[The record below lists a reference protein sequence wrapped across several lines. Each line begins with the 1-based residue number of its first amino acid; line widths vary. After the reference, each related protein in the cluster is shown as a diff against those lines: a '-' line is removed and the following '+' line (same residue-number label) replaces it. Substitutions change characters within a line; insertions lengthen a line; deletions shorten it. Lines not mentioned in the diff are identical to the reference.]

1 MKTKTKKST
10 TIAKAAPNKTKV
22 AKAIDGVKLY
32 SEKDLVQ
39 FRIVIMEKL
48 DEAMQDNELLKNTLT
63 RSDEN
68 GVEDTSPSFKAM
80 EDGSDAE
87 AKEESARLS
96 LRLDKF
102 IRNLQD
108 ALVRIENKT
117 YGICNVTGTLI
128 PKQRLLSVPHTT
140 LSIGAKLKQQFS

>member
-1 MKTKTKKST
+1 MKAQSKKSAV
-10 TIAKAAPNKTKV
+10 IAKVVTNKTKV
-22 AKAIDGVKLY
+22 AKAIDGVKIY
-32 SEKDLVQ
+32 SEKDLGQ

-63 RSDEN
+63 RSNEN

-140 LSIGAKLKQQFS
+140 LCIGAKLKQQFN

>member
-1 MKTKTKKST
+1 MKAQSKKSAV
-10 TIAKAAPNKTKV
+10 IAKVVTNKTKV
-22 AKAIDGVKLY
+22 AKALDGVKIY
-32 SEKDLVQ
+32 SEKDLGQ

-63 RSDEN
+63 RSNEN
-68 GVEDTSPSFKAM
+68 GVEDPSPSFKAM

-140 LSIGAKLKQQFS
+140 LSIGAKL